1 MPTQTPSP
9 IGQTQPSVE
18 PKKTMTIDEFGRSVK
33 SKYPSYNN
41 IDDAEL
47 GRKVLEKY
55 PVYRDRV
62 NDSNSTTGSPQTPA
76 TPPQQQKG
84 VLERAAGT
92 VNNAY
97 EGYKNLPGVKQVID
111 VAGKVVGAPSAVIG
125 GAVGALGTPIANA
138 IKGRPLLENL
148 KENTLGNAKDTY
160 DFGYNI
166 GKEGTAG
173 VPLGAAGKAINIPMA
188 FAQGYQGYTDVKQGI
203 KEGDT
208 EKALMGGLALGTAA
222 ISARS
227 AAGEKGILL
236 NQGPKQAVINRF
248 PATKPVL
255 APVRTATEA
264 VTSAAKPIIDVAKP
278 IATRIINAARE
289 APITD
294 NFKKSVKDL
303 STGRSGEKMSGAD
316 DALLNALEPSATI
329 PSIDPKTGKAIPEQ
343 VFANAN
349 KKAEG
354 LYQRFQNYRRIA
366 EKAVKDPASPPPLEI
381 AGRKAGDALTSYQ
394 QKLNKWGEIKKQE
407 LAQTGNK
414 TVEVAP
420 TIERLRNDL
429 RGSLG
434 VEAGIAP
441 DGTLVLADAPGRRSK
456 IALDP
461 ADQNLLRTVVSEMD
475 RLGPQ
480 NSVTMI
486 DDTID
491 ALQDLLYKRKQ
502 NVAIP
507 VNSQVERIIKKA
519 VGELN
524 SKLKQTAGPRYRKA
538 NDNYAYFVDTYQK
551 LNKALGQDESKAAS
565 LAKRVFSSTDGGTRE
580 LFNQVKKDTGI
591 DLVLE
596 AKMAKEAGE
605 LAGDTRQRGLLEQ
618 VDMVNRTGGIT
629 NRILEGGI
637 DLIKKQMA
645 DRESVIRRAGEQRRG
660 LRREDL

>member
-1 MPTQTPSP
+1 MQPQTPSP
-9 IGQTQPSVE
+9 IGQTQPSAE

-33 SKYPSYNN
+33 AKYPSYNN

-62 NDSNSTTGSPQTPA
+62 NDSSPTTGSPQMPA

-97 EGYKNLPGVKQVID
+97 EGYKNLPGVKQVTD
-111 VAGKVVGAPSAVIG
+111 VAGMVVGAPSALIG
-125 GAVGALGTPIANA
+125 GAVGAIGTPIANA

-160 DFGYNI
+160 NFGYNI

-173 VPLGAAGKAINIPMA
+173 APLGAAGKAVTIPMA
-188 FAQGYQGYTDVKQGI
+188 FAQGYQGYTDVKQGL
-203 KEGDT
+203 KEGNT
-208 EKALMGGLALGTAA
+208 EQALSGALALGTAA
-222 ISARS
+222 LSARS
-227 AAGEKGILL
+227 AAGEKGILI

-255 APVRTATEA
+255 APVKTATEA
-264 VTSAAKPIIDVAKP
+264 VTSAAKPIINKAAELPLVQNVKN
-278 IATRIINAARE
+278 ATKEIMSGRSFERE
-289 APITD
+289 AIQ
-294 NFKKSVKDL
+294 N
-303 STGRSGEKMSGAD
+303 GID
-316 DALLNALEPSATI
+316 DHLLNAFEPGALV
-329 PSIDPKTGKAIPEQ
+329 PKIDKKTGNVIPESVAQ
-343 VFANAN
+343 QQNQ
-349 KKAEG
+349 KASG
-354 LYQRFQNYRRIA
+354 LYQRFRDYRRIA
-366 EKAVKDPASPPPLEI
+366 ERAVRDDAAPPPLEV
-381 AGRKAGDALTSYQ
+381 AGRKAGDALGQYQ

-407 LAQTGNK
+407 LAQIGNK
-414 TVEVAP
+414 TMEITP
-420 TIERLRNDL
+420 TRVRFLNDL
-429 RGSLG
+429 KGSLG
-434 VEAGIAP
+434 TVVNKGMELLGDKFMIS
-441 DGTLVLADAPGRRSK
+441 DAPGRRSK

-461 ADQNLLRTVVSEMD
+461 ADRSLLASVAKEFDNLGDINT
-475 RLGPQ
+475 
-480 NSVTMI
+480 VTMI

-524 SKLKQTAGPRYRKA
+524 SKLKSVAGERYRKA
-538 NDNYAYFVDTYQK
+538 NDKYAYFIDTYQK
-551 LNKALGQDESKAAS
+551 LNKALGPDESKAAS
-565 LAKRVFSSTDGGTRE
+565 LAKRVFSPTDGGTRE
-580 LFNQVKKDTGI
+580 LFNQVKRDTGI

-596 AKMAKEAGE
+596 ARMAKQAGE
-605 LAGDTRQRGLLEQ
+605 LAGDSRQRGLLESI
-618 VDMVNRTGGIT
+618 DMLPKAQSRGGMLGFFQEGVGFVK
-629 NRILEGGI
+629 RQMSDPEQIL
-637 DLIKKQMA
+637 KK
-645 DRESVIRRAGEQRRG
+645 AGQQERG